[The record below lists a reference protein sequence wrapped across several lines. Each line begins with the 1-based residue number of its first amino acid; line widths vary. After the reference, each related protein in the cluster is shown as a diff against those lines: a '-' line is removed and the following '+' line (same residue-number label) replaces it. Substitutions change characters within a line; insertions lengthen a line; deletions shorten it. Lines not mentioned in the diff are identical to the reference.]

1 MSADQ
6 PVAVRAPAHVFGF
19 STPEYAEIQDWIN
32 LEAHLLD
39 EWRYD
44 EWFEMVH
51 PAVTYSM
58 PVRLSLMP
66 KDGPG
71 FRDDMD
77 YYADDYASLKTR
89 LDRLKTEQAWAEQP
103 GSRTRHLMT
112 NPLITDHGNGE
123 FFVKCQFLVTRSRA
137 DHHADFFSGDRQDVL
152 TRGEDGRLQVRQRRI
167 LLDQSVLKSFNL
179 SILF

>member
-1 MSADQ
+1 MAVDQ
-6 PVAVRAPAHVFGF
+6 PAKPATIFGF

-32 LEAHLLD
+32 LEVHLLD
-39 EWRYD
+39 EARYD
-44 EWFEMVH
+44 EWFAMVH
-51 PAVTYSM
+51 PSITYSM

-71 FRDDMD
+71 FVDDMD

-89 LDRLKTEQAWAEQP
+89 IDRLKTEQAWAEQP
-103 GSRTRHLMT
+103 GSRTRHLLA
-112 NPLITDHGNGE
+112 NPLITADGDGD
-123 FFVKCQFLVTRSRA
+123 FFVKCQFIVTRSRA
-137 DHHADFFSGDRQDVL
+137 DQPHDLFSGDRQDVL
-152 TRGEDGRLQVRQRRI
+152 TRAEDGRLQVRERRI

>member
-1 MSADQ
+1 MSVDQ
-6 PVAVRAPAHVFGF
+6 PTKPAPILGF

-39 EWRYD
+39 EARYD
-44 EWFEMVH
+44 DWFTMVH
-51 PAVTYSM
+51 PSITYSM
-58 PVRLSLMP
+58 PVRLSVMP
-66 KDGPG
+66 KDGTG
-71 FRDDMD
+71 FVDDMD
-77 YYADDYASLKTR
+77 YYADDYAGLKTR
-89 LDRLKTEQAWAEQP
+89 IDRLKTEQAWAEQP

-112 NPLITDHGNGE
+112 NPLISAHGDGE

-137 DHHADFFSGDRQDVL
+137 DHPYDLFSGDRQDVL
-152 TRGEDGRLQVRQRRI
+152 TRGEGGRLQVRERRI